1 MPDIPN
7 TIPSN
12 INPTQINSTTS
23 GLSNINPK
31 QVKLDASGLSNK
43 PKNTSSS
50 IDKIK
55 GSMANNNT
63 FKNVD
68 NPQDFLNEQTTASPS
83 TSQTISTVVSIL
95 LPLLTNFINAEKAAN
110 LLVDKLI
117 NDTKKQLKDKGR
129 VEVVDGIITFT
140 PKNPGNYEIFKS
152 NFERKVQTLKNI
164 FNVLKKIFDALTKLV
179 QVLQAALVAA
189 KALVLILKAQLPTN
203 PGLALTI
210 KTWEDRIDTWLIAVS
225 VLLTVL
231 KVLKRLVD
239 AISSKLNKLSFIIN
253 NTSQTNTA
261 SNTTNELN
269 AIINDTPIILTATP
283 TEEDYKNY
291 TLKIITSPSGFI
303 QAVAYDKFSMMKIA
317 QTALT
322 KTRGVNQLFDEI
334 KQILG

>member
-129 VEVVDGIITFT
+129 VEVVDGVIIFT

-164 FNVLKKIFDALTKLV
+164 FNVLKKIFDTLTKLV

-231 KVLKRLVD
+231 KVFKRLVD
-239 AISSKLNKLSFIIN
+239 AISNKLNKLSFTIN
-253 NTSQTNTA
+253 STLTQT
-261 SNTTNELN
+261 NTTNELN
-269 AIINDTPIILTATP
+269 AIINNTPIILSAPP